1 MTTSAPDSDID
12 AEDADF
18 KPLTAEQAQRFREA
32 NPESSPW
39 WVVVAQVAA
48 GLIVAGV
55 AWVWTGRPEAGMS
68 ALYGALAVAIP
79 AGLFVRGAMRGSQAG
94 NQSAAMLRFFVWE
107 LIKLA
112 LTIAFLAVAPWVVGG
127 LSWLALLAGV
137 VVAMKMYWVALVV
150 RPGLLNRI

>member
-1 MTTSAPDSDID
+1 MTTSAPNSDID

-18 KPLTAEQAQRFREA
+18 KPLTAEQAQQFREA

-112 LTIAFLAVAPWVVGG
+112 LTIAFMAVAPWVVGG